1 MLMFLTLQ
9 SVKLTFPYK
18 YPISLSLLFL
28 SLNLLHFV
36 IFHKVNLFVLHMCAR
51 ARVFMCALVQTIGG
65 QNIIFRS
72 RFFPSTMWDPRMEP
86 KLSALVANTFTSW
99 DILLAPLHLSSWD
112 KISYWTWT
120 FPVGLA
126 WLNNK
131 AIVIFTYFPN
141 KLSA

>member
-36 IFHKVNLFVLHMCAR
+36 IFHKANLLYLFVCFAY
-51 ARVFMCALVQTIGG
+51 VCVCVLVQTIGG

-86 KLSALVANTFTSW
+86 KLSALVANTYTSW
-99 DILLAPLHLSSWD
+99 DILLAPLHLNFWD

-131 AIVIFTYFPN
+131 AAVVFTYFPN